1 MMNPGD
7 KRRAGLFLSGKPVL
21 IQDLNIVIVP
31 PTITN
36 IVMFGEDDF
45 LFATQLIA
53 HTDEF
58 VQEIKRGNSELDI
71 FSNFQ
76 LLMTLVREDNNIHN
90 IIENFLE
97 FIFPDYKVV
106 FQDNLI
112 DFKIVQDE
120 KERTI
125 SRINPFN
132 YDILKDTISNLF
144 LNQTIM
150 EQEIEYNPANDA
162 AKQIADKIK
171 AGRKKTKQLKSE
183 KGKDQSMF
191 AQICSS
197 LSIGLQMDINIF
209 FNYTPFQLY
218 DIYSRF
224 FLKQAYD
231 FYQKV
236 STTPLMD
243 TSKMEVPEEWTK
255 FNY

>member
-1 MMNPGD
+1 MKPGD
-7 KRRAGLFLSGKPVL
+7 RRRVGLFLSGKPVL
-21 IQDLNIVIVP
+21 IKELNIIITP

-36 IVMFGEDDF
+36 IVMWGEDDF
-45 LFATQLIA
+45 LFAAQLIA

-58 VQEIKRGNSELDI
+58 VQEIKKGNSKLEI

-76 LLMTLVREDNNIHN
+76 LLMTLIREDANIHN
-90 IIENFLE
+90 IIENFFE
-97 FIFPDYKVV
+97 FIFPDYIIS

-112 DFKIVQDE
+112 DFKILQDE
-120 KERTI
+120 QKRII
-125 SRINPFN
+125 SRITPFN
-132 YDILKDTISNLF
+132 YDILKDMISNLF
-144 LNQTIM
+144 LNQTVV
-150 EQEIEYNPANDA
+150 ENEPDYNPANDL
-162 AKQIADKIK
+162 AKQIADKILE
-171 AGRKKTKQLKSE
+171 GRRKTKQIKSE

-209 FNYTPFQLY
+209 YNYTPFQLY
-218 DIYSRF
+218 DTYSRF
-224 FLKQAYD
+224 FLKQSYD